1 MIHEYPVFH
10 NGAKLGNAQCYWNER
25 NEAIIEAIGF
35 KFPPNTS
42 LRLVGTLPPETSCTP
57 ENTRIELIPNP

>member
-10 NGAKLGNAQCYWNER
+10 NGAKLGNARCYWNER
-25 NEAIIEAIGF
+25 GEAIIKAIGF

-42 LRLVGTLPPETSCTP
+42 LELIGSTP
-57 ENTRIELIPNP
+57 ENTRIEVSSGP